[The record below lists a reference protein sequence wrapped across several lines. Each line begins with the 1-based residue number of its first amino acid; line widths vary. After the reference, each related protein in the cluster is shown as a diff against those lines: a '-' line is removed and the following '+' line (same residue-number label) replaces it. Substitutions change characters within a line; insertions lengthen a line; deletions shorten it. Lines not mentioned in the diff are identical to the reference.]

1 MKIAVSST
9 GQTLDSAVEARF
21 GRCPYF
27 LIVNPATLE
36 FEAIA
41 NANAE
46 LGGGAGIQ
54 SAQLIAEKGAS
65 VVLTGS
71 CGPNAIEVFDQA
83 GIKVI
88 TGVSGSVSQTV
99 QQFTAGS
106 LKPAT
111 SAPASPRFS
120 GTTGRKMGG
129 GGGMG
134 VGGGRGI
141 GGGGRGMGGG
151 GGGMGGGRGM
161 GGGGRFR

>member
-9 GQTLDSAVEARF
+9 GTIIDSAVEPRF

-36 FEAIA
+36 FEALA

-46 LGGGAGIQ
+46 LVGGAGIQ

-71 CGPNAIEVFDQA
+71 CGPNALQVFEKV
-83 GIKVI
+83 GIKVV
-88 TGVSGSVSQTV
+88 TGVTGSVSQVV

-106 LKPAT
+106 LKT
-111 SAPASPRFS
+111 APAEQAASQKIERGIS
-120 GTTGRKMGG
+120 
-129 GGGMG
+129 
-134 VGGGRGI
+134 GGGRGM

-151 GGGMGGGRGM
+151 GRGM
-161 GGGGRFR
+161 GGGGQFR